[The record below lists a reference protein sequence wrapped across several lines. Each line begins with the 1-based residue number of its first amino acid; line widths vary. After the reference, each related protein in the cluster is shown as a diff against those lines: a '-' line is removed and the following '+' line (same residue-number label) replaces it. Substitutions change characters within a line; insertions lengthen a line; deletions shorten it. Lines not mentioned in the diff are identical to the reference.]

1 MNTNNDDKDKVI
13 DLLIESINELVGALV
28 IARDALEWA
37 NDCNDKS
44 VVVSSAIYKIDK
56 AVESVGAK

>member
-13 DLLIESINELVGALV
+13 DLLIESISELVGALV

-37 NDCNDKS
+37 NNFNDKS
-44 VVVSSAIYKIDK
+44 VVVSSAISKIDK
-56 AVESVGAK
+56 AVESVEAK